1 MLRVQRLAF
10 SPVYDFTWASRGM
23 EAVMVCHVRAKTC
36 PWARTSIWPRFS
48 NSLYWGASRV
58 TAPEMSTSPAST
70 VSPWA
75 TSASPL
81 RGSIWVTMPEDRA
94 TMLPTCSSSSTSGA
108 GTASRTSTSA
118 RVPWRLTDIQA
129 SSGRPSRAA
138 LLMVPSSSPGPYTPG
153 RSPCR
158 RSSVRISAVETASL
172 PSTSM
177 VSTN

>member
-1 MLRVQRLAF
+1 M
-10 SPVYDFTWASRGM
+10 PVM
-23 EAVMVCHVRAKTC
+23 IPEA
-36 PWARTSIWPRFS
+36 
-48 NSLYWGASRV
+48 
-58 TAPEMSTSPAST
+58 
-70 VSPWA
+70 
-75 TSASPL
+75 
-81 RGSIWVTMPEDRA
+81 RA
-94 TMLPTCSSSSTSGA
+94 TMSPSSVPSTDFGVS
-108 GTASRTSTSA
+108 TASRTSTSA

-177 VSTN
+177 VCTN